1 MSSGITQLVCL
12 GAQDE
17 WISSE
22 PEMSHF
28 SATYKR
34 HTPFSQCV
42 EKQQIQ
48 GAIRSNSYSSITLM
62 KNGDLL
68 GYTYFTVD
76 NGSSAVEISNW
87 RELIESVQL
96 VVGGQIIDEQTSEF

>member
-34 HTPFSQCV
+34 HTPFSQWV

-48 GAIRSNSYSSITLM
+48 GAVRSNSYSSITLLR
-62 KNGDLL
+62 NGDML
-68 GYTYFTVD
+68 GYTFLTAD
-76 NGSSAVEISNW
+76 DGTEAVEITDWTSV
-87 RELIESVQL
+87 IESVDF
-96 VVGGQIIDEQTSEF
+96 VVGG